1 MSLLPDASRLQFHQR
16 EDGHWL
22 IASGNR
28 HVVAGR
34 ETLRVVQAIAGC
46 DTYEAAYQRYRE
58 GGGRL
63 DFDVFSEHAEKCR
76 SALGSVDARRDMAVK
91 WRIGVLGPSLANR
104 LAGIL
109 APLFRWP
116 GAIVGLAAALVSI
129 GFVVAGF
136 HWSETVTCSIASID
150 IPRMLGAI
158 ALVMLGIAF
167 HEVGHA
173 AALASRGQPSGAIG
187 FGLYAGLLPVFY
199 TDLSRS
205 WRLPVRGRI
214 IVSLGGVYAQLI
226 YSALLIG
233 ASMPWKNDSLM
244 AAGLGSAM
252 LALFQLIPIARS
264 DGFWILAD
272 LLDEPKLGH
281 YERGLWGAWK
291 RGVPAIRNAGW
302 RLLYLAA
309 NTLFV
314 AALLLYASDRAWD
327 FALDLLRYAQTGV
340 ASDALDSPAMYLSFL
355 IFCLLLFRMLG
366 SLLKRIFT
374 GMSTAS
380 PDAPAT

>member
-1 MSLLPDASRLQFHQR
+1 MSLLPDAANLQFQQR

-34 ETLRVVQAIAGC
+34 ETLRVVRAIAGSDAY
-46 DTYEAAYQRYRE
+46 DTAYARYRE
-58 GGGRL
+58 DGGRL
-63 DFDVFSEHAEKCR
+63 AYDVFLEHADKCR
-76 SALGSVDARRDMAVK
+76 GALGGVDARRDAAVK
-91 WRIGVLGPSLANR
+91 WRIGVFGPALANR
-104 LAGIL
+104 LAGVL
-109 APLFRWP
+109 APLFLRP
-116 GAIVGLAAALVSI
+116 GAIFGIAAALVSI

-136 HWSETVTCSIASID
+136 HWSEAVTCSIASID
-150 IPRMLGAI
+150 IPRMLGAF
-158 ALVMLGIAF
+158 ALVMLGIVF

-205 WRLPVRGRI
+205 WRLPVRERI
-214 IVSLGGVYAQLI
+214 VVSLGGVYAQLI

-233 ASMPWKNDSLM
+233 ASMPWKSDFLM
-244 AAGLGSAM
+244 AAGLGSAV

-264 DGFWILAD
+264 DGFWILSD

-281 YERGLWGAWK
+281 YERGLWRAW
-291 RGVPAIRNAGW
+291 RRSVPAVRNAGR

-314 AALLLYASDRAWD
+314 AALLLYASGRAWD
-327 FALDLLRYAQTGV
+327 FALDLLRYARTGI

-366 SLLKRIFT
+366 GLAKRIFAR
-374 GMSTAS
+374 MSAAS
-380 PDAPAT
+380 PESPTA